1 MISQLLL
8 HYCPDI
14 LINHQRPTFPA
25 NTSLSALS
33 MDIFV
38 ISTATLRHSQS
49 CHPNTTL
56 SSTHYY
62 YYCCLLLSTF
72 SASCSF
78 ATFFHLHSS
87 HWQLF
92 AANIWLHALTLLLL
106 LLLHATCNS
115 PMSQC
120 GMPQRNVSSCDN
132 SNPSN
137 DAQADGLRKARA
149 SMVIHDDSKSM
160 KSQGAH
166 LLLGPGC
173 S

>member
-62 YYCCLLLSTF
+62 YFCCLLLSAF
-72 SASCSF
+72 SASFSF
-78 ATFFHLHSS
+78 ATFLSLAF
-87 HWQLF
+87 F
-92 AANIWLHALTLLLL
+92 ALTIVCCQHLAACLDIAFIVAIACNLQL
-106 LLLHATCNS
+106 PNVTVWHAT
-115 PMSQC
+115 
-120 GMPQRNVSSCDN
+120 
-132 SNPSN
+132 
-137 DAQADGLRKARA
+137 A
-149 SMVIHDDSKSM
+149 
-160 KSQGAH
+160 
-166 LLLGPGC
+166 
-173 S
+173 